1 MLVLLCSTPFQA
13 LKTPKQSNKKQVE
26 KDKTPNRFFYPKPQ
40 SQTLPETYPSSKL
53 CEFVNGDFGCMQQGD
68 FQAIFLMA

>member
-13 LKTPKQSNKKQVE
+13 LKTTKQSNKKQVE
-26 KDKTPNRFFYPKPQ
+26 KDKTPNCFFYPKPQ
-40 SQTLPETYPSSKL
+40 RQKLPETSPSSKL
-53 CEFVNGDFGCMQQGD
+53 CEFGDFGCMQQGD